1 MKVTQ
6 VCFFIV
12 FQDKKLIKVL
22 LCHLEVLAVR
32 LSLLNNS
39 HVVCELRF
47 NLRGGSDDQGNT
59 ILADYFLDVKPC
71 TKRLLLIGLC

>member
-1 MKVTQ
+1 
-6 VCFFIV
+6 
-12 FQDKKLIKVL
+12 
-22 LCHLEVLAVR
+22 LAVR

-47 NLRGGSDDQGNT
+47 NLRGGSVDQGNT